1 MFKPNREGKTYFV
14 AKLLVVGSPRQLR
27 LQLARILLTNPQFRG
42 AWEVVGDGLWHL
54 CGWTLCETTAKQLA
68 STLESVAA
76 DGDALPGHV
85 ALFTEWPIDVSAW
98 PATRLSDAI
107 SDLHLPPKE
116 LAPATG
122 VREVKRGH

>member
-1 MFKPNREGKTYFV
+1 MSNTYYV
-14 AKLLVVGSPRQLR
+14 AKLLVVGSKRQLR
-27 LQLARILLTNPQFRG
+27 LQRARILLANPQFRGG

-76 DGDALPGHV
+76 DGHALPGHV
-85 ALFTEWPIDVSAW
+85 ALFTKWPVDVSAW

-116 LAPATG
+116 FAPPIG
-122 VREVKRGH
+122 LREGKRAH